1 MKFKT
6 TFFMLLFAFALIS
19 NIYSQKF
26 IITRGK
32 DIIGVDG
39 KPFHIKGTNLGN
51 WLVPEGYMFKF
62 KNTSSPRLISQ
73 TITELIGPDAAK
85 AFWKKYLD
93 AYITG
98 EDIHYLKNLGMNS
111 IRVPFNYRLF
121 TNANYMGDNDSTR
134 GLKYLDRVINWCRA
148 EGLYVLLDMHCAPG
162 GQTGDNIDD
171 GYGYPFLFENEES
184 QELCVKIWRRI
195 ANHYKNEATV
205 MGYDLLNEP
214 IAHYFDKDKLNP
226 LLEVVY
232 KKITKAIR
240 EVDKNHLIFLGGAQW
255 DSNFKPFGSPFDEK
269 LVYTFHKY
277 WTATTKD
284 VIQEYIDFR
293 EKYNVPIYCG
303 ETGENDDNWVMNFR
317 KTLDENNIGW
327 HYWPYKK
334 MDNTKG
340 IITFKVPDH
349 YEVIIKYA
357 ETPKKNFEDIRNA
370 RPKNIEEVKQ
380 ALDGFLENCQF
391 KNCTPNKGY
400 IVALGFGD

>member
-73 TITELIGPDAAK
+73 TITELIGPDATK

-93 AYITG
+93 AYITR

-214 IAHYFDKDKLNP
+214 I
-226 LLEVVY
+226 
-232 KKITKAIR
+232 
-240 EVDKNHLIFLGGAQW
+240 
-255 DSNFKPFGSPFDEK
+255 
-269 LVYTFHKY
+269 
-277 WTATTKD
+277 
-284 VIQEYIDFR
+284 
-293 EKYNVPIYCG
+293 
-303 ETGENDDNWVMNFR
+303 
-317 KTLDENNIGW
+317 
-327 HYWPYKK
+327 
-334 MDNTKG
+334 
-340 IITFKVPDH
+340 
-349 YEVIIKYA
+349 
-357 ETPKKNFEDIRNA
+357 
-370 RPKNIEEVKQ
+370 
-380 ALDGFLENCQF
+380 
-391 KNCTPNKGY
+391 
-400 IVALGFGD
+400 